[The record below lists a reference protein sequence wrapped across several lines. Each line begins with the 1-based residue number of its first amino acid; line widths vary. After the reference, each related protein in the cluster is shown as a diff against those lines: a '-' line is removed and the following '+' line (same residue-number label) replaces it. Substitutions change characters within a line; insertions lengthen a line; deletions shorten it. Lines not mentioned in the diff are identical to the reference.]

1 MEATW
6 FDGCD
11 TGCAAE
17 LEVPAA
23 APAAAAVAASDA
35 FAAVLGLASA
45 GGVASAALGVAC
57 QHGPAR
63 PCQRLAPVS
72 HARASSRELGSCF
85 CAAEVRAWRG

>member
-17 LEVPAA
+17 LE

-35 FAAVLGLASA
+35 PAAVLGSASA
-45 GGVASAALGVAC
+45 GGVAPAALGVAC
-57 QHGPAR
+57 QHGLAQ

-72 HARASSRELGSCF
+72 HARASSRESGSSF
-85 CAAEVRAWRG
+85 CTAEVRAWRGLS